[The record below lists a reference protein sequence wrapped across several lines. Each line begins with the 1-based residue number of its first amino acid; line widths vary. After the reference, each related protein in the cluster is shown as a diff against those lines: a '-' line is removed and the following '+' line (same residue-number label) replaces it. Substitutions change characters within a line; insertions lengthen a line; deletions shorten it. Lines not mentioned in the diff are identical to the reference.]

1 MKYCD
6 EVNLQVVPS
15 IDITNDVAE
24 LCDVILQIEEYLDL
38 FVGFK

>member
-24 LCDVILQIEEYLDL
+24 LCDVISQIEEYLDL